1 MNQKETEIAIRRLE
15 RFYERAIRC
24 ILTESKLFE
33 ATFARSIEPVA
44 FRDRLRLN
52 YIPIQAG
59 EIWGHRWESAWFHL
73 NGFIPSSWGGK
84 TVVAQLDLGGEGL
97 VVSPDGRSLQG
108 ITNGSVFD
116 TEFGRDIVRLFDSC
130 AGGEKIELWVEAA
143 SNGLF
148 GMFCDLDPGPESTYR
163 YGYYDAKV
171 KAIRLCVFDTNMWEL
186 TLDLRVL
193 LGLIKSLPEKSV
205 RRARVVKTAIDGLN
219 AFVTQGNDPLVFRKI
234 LARELSKPAVA
245 SSLSVT
251 AIGHAHI
258 DTAWLWPV
266 RESIRK
272 CARTFATQLDLL
284 ERYPDYIF
292 GASQAQHYAFVKEH
306 YPEMYER
313 VKAAIKAGRW
323 EVQGG
328 MWVEADCNVPSG
340 ESLVRQILH
349 GKNFFRDEFGVDV
362 DNLWLPDVFG
372 YSAALPQILLKS
384 GINYFLTQKLSWNQI
399 NEFPFHTFM
408 WQGIDGS
415 EVLTHFP
422 PENTYNSQ
430 LAAESLVAAQ
440 DQFKEKE
447 YIDEF
452 ISLFGV
458 GDGGGGPKE
467 EHIQMGKR
475 MANLEGAPRV
485 RFDSA
490 KNFFKRLS
498 KQSHDIPTWVGEL
511 YLELHRGTLTTQA
524 FVKWAN
530 RRLEHRLRALEFW
543 CSCMPLNQYPQQRLD
558 AIWKKVLINQFHDI
572 LPGSSITET
581 YRVTRTEY
589 LEALK
594 ECDALT
600 REVSESQLANDEN
613 CITLFNSLHYR
624 YRGTVVLPDG
634 WSGHGVCDSQGR
646 ILPSQN
652 EDGSTVVLVD
662 VPPYSLMT
670 LTRVAASL
678 PTSGKASSLILEND
692 LVLYE
697 FSAQGKLTRCYD
709 KELKRELGS
718 PDEPG
723 NVLTLYE
730 DRPSDWDAWDV
741 DASYLQT
748 PLQTAE
754 AKVAAPLPAGDV
766 RQGIRFV
773 FDIGNSSVEQQVYL
787 ARCSKRLDFETHVDW
802 REKHRMLRVQFP
814 VNVSADQ
821 ATYDIQYGFVRRPT
835 HQNTSWEQARFE
847 VAAHRYADLS
857 NTEFGVALLNDSKYG
872 YRLTN
877 GVLDLNLLRSP
888 NYPDPDADQGQHD
901 FVYSL
906 LPHSG
911 DLVRSE
917 VIAEAARLNQGLMIL
932 PGCRAQRD
940 FVPVRLSGE
949 GVSLEVV
956 KKAEKESCLIL
967 RIIETHGRHSGG
979 RLQIDLPDVSL
990 EETDLT
996 EWRSQ
1001 ELTQVTS
1008 TFDLQMNPF
1017 EIRTYKLRFRG
1028 ELVQ

>member
-1 MNQKETEIAIRRLE
+1 
-15 RFYERAIRC
+15 
-24 ILTESKLFE
+24 
-33 ATFARSIEPVA
+33 
-44 FRDRLRLN
+44 
-52 YIPIQAG
+52 
-59 EIWGHRWESAWFHL
+59 
-73 NGFIPSSWGGK
+73 
-84 TVVAQLDLGGEGL
+84 
-97 VVSPDGRSLQG
+97 
-108 ITNGSVFD
+108 
-116 TEFGRDIVRLFDSC
+116 
-130 AGGEKIELWVEAA
+130 
-143 SNGLF
+143 
-148 GMFCDLDPGPESTYR
+148 MFCDLDPGPESTNR

-193 LGLIKSLPEKSV
+193 LGLVKSLPEKSV
-205 RRARVVKTAIDGLN
+205 RRARIIKTAIDGLN
-219 AFVTQGNDPLVFRKI
+219 AFVTQGNDHLAFREI
-234 LARELSKPAVA
+234 LATELSKPAVA
-245 SSLSVT
+245 SSLFVT

-272 CARTFATQLDLL
+272 CARTFATQLDLIA
-284 ERYPDYIF
+284 RYPDYIF

-306 YPEMYER
+306 YPDLYGR
-313 VKAAIKAGRW
+313 VKAVIKSGRW

-328 MWVEADCNVPSG
+328 MWVEADCNLTSG

-372 YSAALPQILLKS
+372 YSAALPQMLLKS
-384 GINYFLTQKLSWNQI
+384 GINYFLTQKLSWSQI
-399 NEFPFHTFM
+399 NEFPFHTFK

-430 LAAESLVAAQ
+430 LASESLIAAQ

-467 EHIQMGKR
+467 EHIQMGMR
-475 MANLEGAPRV
+475 MTNLEGAPRV

-490 KNFFKRLS
+490 KNFFHRLS
-498 KQSHDIPTWVGEL
+498 KQSNDVPTWVGEL

-581 YRVTRTEY
+581 YRVTRSEY
-589 LEALK
+589 LEALA

-600 REVSESQLANDEN
+600 REVSGSLLERDESS
-613 CITLFNSLHYR
+613 ITLFNSLHYP
-624 YRGTVVLPDG
+624 YRGAVVLPEQ
-634 WSGHGVCDSQGR
+634 WSGHGVADSEGHP
-646 ILPSQN
+646 LPIQQ
-652 EDGSTVVLVD
+652 EDSRTVALVD

-678 PTSGKASSLILEND
+678 PTSGQVSNLILEND

-697 FSAQGKLTRCYD
+697 FSVRGRLIRCFD
-709 KELKRELGS
+709 KELQREFIS
-718 PDEPG
+718 PEKLA

-748 PLQTAE
+748 PLQTGE
-754 AKVAAPLPAGDV
+754 AKVASPLPSGDV
-766 RQGIRFV
+766 RQGIRFL
-773 FDIGNSSVEQQVYL
+773 FDIGQSRIEQKVSL
-787 ARCSKRLDFETHVDW
+787 ARCNKRLDFETHVDW

-821 ATYDIQYGFVRRPT
+821 ATFDIQYGFVRRPT

-857 NTEFGVALLNDSKYG
+857 AVDFGVALLNDCKYG
-872 YRLTN
+872 YRVTN

-888 NYPDPDADQGQHD
+888 NYPDPDADQGEHR
-901 FVYSL
+901 FTYSL
-906 LPHSG
+906 LPHTG
-911 DLVRSE
+911 DLVHSN
-917 VIAEAARLNQGLMIL
+917 VIAEAARLNQGLMIM
-932 PGCRAQRD
+932 PGYRALRD
-940 FVPVRLSGE
+940 LVPVRLSGE

-956 KKAEKESCLIL
+956 KKAEKELCLIL
-967 RIIETHGRHSGG
+967 RIVETLGRCSCGELNVG
-979 RLQIDLPDVSL
+979 LPNASL
-990 EETDLT
+990 EETDLM
-996 EWRSQ
+996 EWTSQ
-1001 ELTQVTS
+1001 KLTQVTGPV
-1008 TFDLQMNPF
+1008 DLRMKPF

-1028 ELVQ
+1028 E